1 MGMSGVDG
9 TGAAAAR
16 FLEPRRLQPGEEL
29 GSFSCSVELI
39 VDWAAKHASY
49 AAKQGTA
56 VPYVCFTTDGDVA
69 GFYAIS
75 AYSIDRETVRG
86 GWLRRNVPAKIPAI
100 LLGMLGVDS
109 RFQKRGLGWML
120 LQDAVKRSL
129 AVSRQIGSRALVVD
143 PYDDASRSFYQHF
156 GFREIPGS
164 GSLFVRL
171 RS

>member
-1 MGMSGVDG
+1 MLHHRRGC
-9 TGAAAAR
+9 
-16 FLEPRRLQPGEEL
+16 RRL
-29 GSFSCSVELI
+29 
-39 VDWAAKHASY
+39 
-49 AAKQGTA
+49 
-56 VPYVCFTTDGDVA
+56 
-69 GFYAIS
+69 YAIS

>member
-39 VDWAAKHASY
+39 DDWAAKHASY

-109 RFQKRGLGWML
+109 RFQKRGLG
-120 LQDAVKRSL
+120 
-129 AVSRQIGSRALVVD
+129 
-143 PYDDASRSFYQHF
+143 
-156 GFREIPGS
+156 
-164 GSLFVRL
+164 
-171 RS
+171 